1 MLGPITFM
9 PLVMA
14 VLASD
19 NVIVVEALAAPAT
32 LVVDFNNS
40 NGSYGLYLATDI
52 WFSFV

>member
-1 MLGPITFM
+1 
-9 PLVMA
+9 
-14 VLASD
+14 VLAAD

-32 LVVDFNNS
+32 LVVDFSNS